1 MRKKFFVW
9 FFVVLAVAVLAGGA
23 FWGHQWL
30 GVKKQ
35 KVALGL
41 SEPNFPYRD
50 RTVEELG
57 RLFPQ
62 TRYADVATRV
72 TPEETYAKF
81 RQGLKD
87 NNLDMVLAQLST
99 DSERYQENM
108 AALTKAY
115 GEGRFKEIFG
125 KYPEKI
131 DKVWVGD
138 TIAQYEFKET
148 DEGHLTSYSVEFL
161 KDQNGDWKLDIL

>member
-1 MRKKFFVW
+1 MRKKFVVW
-9 FFVVLAVAVLAGGA
+9 FFVVLIIAILAVGA

-30 GVKKQ
+30 GVKKE

-81 RQGLKD
+81 RQGLKE

-99 DSERYQENM
+99 DSERYQENT

-125 KYPEKI
+125 KYPEGIKKESMGDSYAQFFFVYDSDSKSHALEFIKDKDGDWEI
-131 DKVWVGD
+131 DK
-138 TIAQYEFKET
+138 Y
-148 DEGHLTSYSVEFL
+148 
-161 KDQNGDWKLDIL
+161 